1 MVRITIALALAAVLI
16 IAGAAVEFDAF
27 LDQSLIRLLVGGI
40 AVIILAWFGSQR
52 VAHKSEQLSKEGLCF
67 AYWDHQAQ
75 EPQALTPRIVVGN
88 SRKATRTVS
97 SVDPHVRLSISSTF
111 QPFPA
116 ARVNCRTKAILGCA
130 PCARSRLGGL
140 LCRLRLSG
148 LLEQKS
154 ESGTGRQSHRD
165 E

>member
-1 MVRITIALALAAVLI
+1 V
-16 IAGAAVEFDAF
+16 G
-27 LDQSLIRLLVGGI
+27 LLSP
-40 AVIILAWFGSQR
+40 LAWFGSQR

-75 EPQALTPRIVVGN
+75 ELQALTPRIVVGN

-97 SVDPHVRLSISSTF
+97 SVDPYVRLSISSTF

-116 ARVNCRTKAILGCA
+116 ARVNCRTKARLGCA